1 LIAARLPSRTA
12 NDVKNY
18 WNTHLR
24 KKVLSESVEKNEKE
38 RPKET
43 MKAHEVIKPRPITL
57 STHSHFMTQPILN
70 SNRDSKILM
79 DRDGSSEIMVPNQVG
94 RDCASASQ
102 LSLGNVPVPCGMWS
116 DSLWNLGE
124 QVNGEKIGSCSSLQ
138 EENNF
143 NMEVPNVDDFFWDFN
158 LDDFDFRMNL

>member
-1 LIAARLPSRTA
+1 MIAARLPSRTA

-57 STHSHFMTQPILN
+57 STSDFMTQPILN
-70 SNRDSKILM
+70 SNKDGKILI
-79 DRDGSSEIMVPNQVG
+79 DLDGSSETMVPNQIG

-102 LSLGNVPVPCGMWS
+102 QSLGNVPVPCGVWS
-116 DSLWNLGE
+116 DNLWNLGE
-124 QVNGEKIGSCSSLQ
+124 EVNCEKIGSCSSLQ
-138 EENNF
+138 QENNF
-143 NMEVPNVDDFFWDFN
+143 NMEVPNVDDFFWDFH
-158 LDDFDFRMNL
+158 LYDFDFLMDL